1 MRFNGISLV
10 KLLTTLILINGCQC
24 NQLGGVDK
32 IFPIIE
38 NFKKIATID
47 KIKNTQSKITIYLT
61 YPK

>member
-24 NQLGGVDK
+24 NQLDGVDK
-32 IFPIIE
+32 IFPIIG

-47 KIKNTQSKITIYLT
+47 KIILRNSQSFKKFKN
-61 YPK
+61 